1 MANERLTAIVKTE
14 TPRVRARLIR
24 ELGDFDLAEDSLQEA
39 LLRAV
44 KSWAV
49 DGIPDVPAAW
59 LTTVARRCAIDVLRR
74 KQIHDRAVG
83 LLMHNEEVGDE
94 LDVFNDDL
102 MRLIFTC
109 CHPSLNLEA
118 QIALTLRTVVDMS
131 LTQVAR
137 AFLVSEKTME
147 QRLVRAK
154 RKIKQAG
161 IPYAV
166 PGSRDLPRRLRGV
179 LTVFYLVFN
188 EGYSATAGEALI
200 RFELCQIAIQ
210 MTRQLNRL
218 VRGHAEALS
227 LLSLMLLQHSRSK
240 ARVNAAGK
248 LVLLED
254 QDRALWDRRAITE
267 GTLLLEKA
275 LLARQ
280 PPGAFQL
287 QAAIAAIHANAASP
301 QATDWQEIRALYDG
315 LLKVQDTPVVRLNR
329 AVAIGMADGADTG
342 LEVLELMNT
351 SQAMM
356 RHHLFHSAK
365 AGLLLRSGQ
374 SDAACK
380 SYRLALALARN
391 GTEQEFL
398 AGRIEALEAAGVQ

>member
-1 MANERLTAIVKTE
+1 MADDRLTAIVKTE

-24 ELGDFDLAEDSLQEA
+24 ELRDFDLAEDSLQEA

-44 KSWAV
+44 KSWPV
-49 DGIPDVPAAW
+49 DGIPKAPAAW
-59 LTTVARRCAIDVLRR
+59 LTTVAKRCAIDVMRR
-74 KQIHDRAVG
+74 KQVHDRAVG
-83 LLMHNEEVGDE
+83 LLLPGEEGRDE

-131 LTQVAR
+131 LAQVAR
-137 AFLVSEKTME
+137 AFLVSEKTMD

-161 IPYAV
+161 IPYTV
-166 PGSRDLPRRLRGV
+166 PGSRDLPRRLQGV

-188 EGYSATAGEALI
+188 EGYSATAGDALI

-218 VRGHAEALS
+218 VRGRAEALS

-240 ARVNAAGK
+240 ARVDAAGR

-254 QDRALWDRRAITE
+254 QDRGLWDRRAITE
-267 GTLLLEKA
+267 GTMLLEKA

-280 PPGAFQL
+280 PPGPFQL
-287 QAAIAAIHANAASP
+287 QAAIAAVHANAVSP
-301 QATDWQEIRALYDG
+301 EATDWQEIRALYDG
-315 LLKVQDTPVVRLNR
+315 LLKFQDMPVVRLNR
-329 AVAIGMADGADTG
+329 AVAIGMAEGADAG
-342 LEVLELMNT
+342 LQVLELMKT
-351 SQAMM
+351 SQALM

-365 AGLLLRSGQ
+365 AGLLLRSGRN
-374 SDAACK
+374 DAACE
-380 SYRLALALARN
+380 SYRAALALAQN
-391 GTEQEFL
+391 GTERDFL
-398 AGRIEALEAAGVQ
+398 VQRIEALEAGGVQ

>member
-1 MANERLTAIVKTE
+1 MANERLTAIFKTE

-49 DGIPDVPAAW
+49 DGIPEAPAAW

-83 LLMHNEEVGDE
+83 LLMYSEEVGDE

-137 AFLVSEKTME
+137 AFLVSEKAME

-166 PGSRDLPRRLRGV
+166 PESRDLPRRLQGV

-188 EGYSATAGEALI
+188 EGYSATAGDALI

-240 ARVNAAGK
+240 ARVNAAGR

-280 PPGAFQL
+280 PPGLSSCRPPLPLFMRMQRVRKRP
-287 QAAIAAIHANAASP
+287 IGRKS
-301 QATDWQEIRALYDG
+301 ERSMMGCSKSRIR
-315 LLKVQDTPVVRLNR
+315 PW
-329 AVAIGMADGADTG
+329 
-342 LEVLELMNT
+342 
-351 SQAMM
+351 
-356 RHHLFHSAK
+356 
-365 AGLLLRSGQ
+365 SG
-374 SDAACK
+374 
-380 SYRLALALARN
+380 
-391 GTEQEFL
+391 
-398 AGRIEALEAAGVQ
+398 